1 MLAFLRLLL
10 LCGLIGL
17 GYAYSSE
24 RAAHEADNAAHARV
38 IAHFTDAAKKAEQDA
53 KAAEAQAVS
62 ERESADAKY
71 DRAKN
76 EADDARRNLASALR
90 AGTMRLQDKWACTMP
105 IPAEGDAA
113 TDAGQADA
121 AGQYDSAARIVAAAD
136 ADAAVIDWLWD
147 GWQADRRAVVAAGC
161 AVDGK

>member
-24 RAAHEADNAAHARV
+24 RAAHEADNADHARV
-38 IAHFTDAAKKAEQDA
+38 IARFTDAAKKAEQDA
-53 KAAEAQAVS
+53 KAAEAQAVM

-71 DRAKN
+71 NKATKA
-76 EADDARRNLASALR
+76 ADDARRNLASALR

-105 IPAEGDAA
+105 IPAKGDAA

-121 AGQYDSAARIVAAAD
+121 AGKYDSAARIVAAAD

>member
-24 RAAHEADNAAHARV
+24 RAAHEADNADHARV
-38 IAHFTDAAKKAEQDA
+38 IARFTDAAKKAEQDA
-53 KAAEAQAVS
+53 KTAEAQAVS

-71 DRAKN
+71 NKATKA
-76 EADDARRNLASALR
+76 ADDARRNLASALR
-90 AGTMRLQDKWACTMP
+90 AGTMRLQDKWACPVP

>member
-38 IAHFTDAAKKAEQDA
+38 IARFADAAKKAEQDA
-53 KAAEAQAVS
+53 KAAEAQAVM

-71 DRAKN
+71 NKATKA
-76 EADDARRNLASALR
+76 ADDARRNLASALR

-113 TDAGQADA
+113 GSAGGQDDA
-121 AGQYDSAARIVAAAD
+121 AGLRADSAARIIAAAD
-136 ADAAVIDWLWD
+136 SADAQVIWL
-147 GWQADRRAVVAAGC
+147 QAEVTSTRKACGVV
-161 AVDGK
+161 VD

>member
-24 RAAHEADNAAHARV
+24 RAAHEADNAAHARI
-38 IAHFTDAAKKAEQDA
+38 IARFTDAAKKAEQDA
-53 KAAEAQAVS
+53 KAAEAQAVM

-71 DRAKN
+71 NKAKN
-76 EADDARRNLASALR
+76 EADDARRDLASALR
-90 AGTMRLQDKWACTMP
+90 AGTMRLQDKWACTMS

>member
-24 RAAHEADNAAHARV
+24 RAAHEADNADHARV
-38 IAHFTDAAKKAEQDA
+38 IARFTDAAKKAEQDA
-53 KAAEAQAVS
+53 KAAEAQAVM

-71 DRAKN
+71 NKATKA
-76 EADDARRNLASALR
+76 ADDARRNLASALR

-105 IPAEGDAA
+105 IPAEGGAA
-113 TDAGQADA
+113 DTAGGQDDA
-121 AGQYDSAARIVAAAD
+121 AGLRGDSAARIIAAAD
-136 ADAAVIDWLWD
+136 SADAQVIWLQSEITSTRKAC
-147 GWQADRRAVVAAGC
+147 GVSE
-161 AVDGK
+161 

>member
-38 IAHFTDAAKKAEQDA
+38 IARFADAAKKAEQDA
-53 KAAEAQAVS
+53 KAAEAQAVM

-71 DRAKN
+71 NKATKA
-76 EADDARRNLASALR
+76 ADDARRNLASALR
-90 AGTMRLQDKWACTMP
+90 AGTMRLQDKWACP
-105 IPAEGDAA
+105 VPRAGEGDASDIA
-113 TDAGQADA
+113 SGQDA
-121 AGQYDSAARIVAAAD
+121 AADLRADSAARIVAAAD
-136 ADAAVIDWLWD
+136 SADAQVIWLQSEITSTRKAC
-147 GWQADRRAVVAAGC
+147 GVSE
-161 AVDGK
+161 